1 LTPLAFR
8 REDEG
13 GAAYVNNGISS
24 TAGGS
29 GVNGFGRPKT
39 KYVPG
44 AEPAET
50 EVPAGAAPGGG
61 VSLGVPGAA
70 PADAVGDENLS
81 KAALKNKKKREAKKA
96 AAAAE
101 KTADIPLTANTPVP
115 NQMAPVSTPQSN
127 GHLNPASAA
136 PQAQR
141 RERSRSR
148 NRKPR
153 DLQPPPGLGPR
164 PTQQQQQQAPS
175 QAPAPTPAPATPT
188 PASAPEPDLSSPG
201 NSGGSPHE
209 RKLRALTKKL
219 RAIDELKMRQAGGE
233 KLELS
238 QLSKMRTE
246 DQVRKELAQLDV
258 GE

>member
-29 GVNGFGRPKT
+29 GVNAFGRPKT

-50 EVPAGAAPGGG
+50 ELPAGAVPGGG

-70 PADAVGDENLS
+70 TPDAIGDENLS

-101 KTADIPLTANTPVP
+101 KTGDTPPTANTPVP
-115 NQMAPVSTPQSN
+115 NQTAPASTPQSN
-127 GHLNPASAA
+127 GHLNPANAT
-136 PQAQR
+136 PQQGQR

-148 NRKPR
+148 KPR
-153 DLQPPPGLGPR
+153 EIQPPPGLGPR
-164 PTQQQQQQAPS
+164 PAQQQQTLS
-175 QAPAPTPAPATPT
+175 QAPAPTPVPTTPAPAP
-188 PASAPEPDLSSPG
+188 APEPDLNSPG

-246 DQVRKELAQLDV
+246 DQVRKELAMLDV